1 MADPSPGPHTLE
13 ELRAALSA
21 GQRQFPALRL
31 GDLDG
36 VDLQGA
42 DLREADPRGCE
53 PGDCSLEQGAVVQA
67 VCSCC
72 H

>member
-1 MADPSPGPHTLE
+1 MAAPSPGPHTLE

-21 GQRQFPALRL
+21 GQRQFPGLRL

-42 DLREADPRGCE
+42 DLREADLRGRAL
-53 PGDCSLEQGAVVQA
+53 GDCSLDGTQLEGTRLE
-67 VCSCC
+67 
-72 H
+72 

>member
-1 MADPSPGPHTLE
+1 MAAPSPGPHTLE

-21 GQRQFPALRL
+21 GQRQFPGLRL

-42 DLREADPRGCE
+42 DLRGCE